1 MKRILGL
8 YIPDKEDRKR
18 KEEETLYRY
27 FPYGKEHKEKIGELL
42 EELIPGEKREYL
54 LMYYMQLKEKMM
66 EDGTRSFEDAAGQIK
81 RKYIIISVNDTV
93 NRYYKAVIE
102 TDACVD
108 ETLQLPNAD
117 QIREHVGE
125 AV

>member
-1 MKRILGL
+1 MRQIFGL

-27 FPYGKEHKEKIGELL
+27 FPYGKEHREKIGNLL
-42 EELIPGEKREYL
+42 EELIPGEKRQDL
-54 LMYYMQLKEKMM
+54 LMYYIQIKEKMM
-66 EDGTRSFEDAAGQIK
+66 GDSSRSFEDAIGQIK
-81 RKYIIISVNDTV
+81 RNHIIISVNDKV

-102 TDACVD
+102 TDACID

-117 QIREHVGE
+117 AIREKVGGT
-125 AV
+125 V